1 MIPKAAPPV
10 LWGPHLPVPKKAP
23 PVFRPPHTA
32 PNMRVVVVL
41 DDNPHAKHPPPVL
54 TPEVQFRPVPFRQPP
69 PLQVKAPPANYGW
82 NVPPAKAP
90 ATITEVAR
98 DYIQHREALGPWRA
112 QALHEGHAVL
122 ALRWHHLRQGM
133 RTIWDSQM
141 RQRIILDY
149 DEHGDLARIMFHEQ
163 DGVRGI
169 AIDPAWGNDPELQ
182 PELVMD
188 HMCRSHPLR
197 VEYGIGGQPSS
208 IWIPWL
214 CNPWDND
221 DVSSHPQNALP
232 RRCVGYP
239 FELALMR
246 ARDPP

>member
-1 MIPKAAPPV
+1 
-10 LWGPHLPVPKKAP
+10 
-23 PVFRPPHTA
+23 
-32 PNMRVVVVL
+32 
-41 DDNPHAKHPPPVL
+41 
-54 TPEVQFRPVPFRQPP
+54 
-69 PLQVKAPPANYGW
+69 
-82 NVPPAKAP
+82 
-90 ATITEVAR
+90 
-98 DYIQHREALGPWRA
+98 
-112 QALHEGHAVL
+112 
-122 ALRWHHLRQGM
+122 M

-141 RQRIILDY
+141 RQRLILDY

-188 HMCRSHPLR
+188 HMCRRHPLR
-197 VEYGIGGQPSS
+197 VEYAIGGQPSR
-208 IWIPWL
+208 IWMPWL
-214 CNPWDND
+214 CNPCDDD
-221 DVSSHPQNALP
+221 DVSSHPGNALP